1 MTDILDKTPKA
12 KGNAS
17 DRSSKTLVDIPETTL
32 SDEEILDKLIKARI
46 EMLMSAPFF
55 GNLATRL
62 ILKDATEWCPTAA
75 TDGKYFYYNKHFVGA
90 LSDEETVFL
99 MGHEVLHCVYDHMDV
114 TRRGDRHPV
123 LWNIAND
130 YVINADLIDAR
141 VGEEIKIVQICHDW
155 KYRGKISEEI
165 YDELFDEMQENGQ
178 IIEVNQDT
186 FDVHLDREEGDD
198 ASPDSVNK
206 GNSDGDDGD
215 DKSGPAQY
223 TAEEKEQI
231 KQEFQNATMQ
241 AAKAAGA
248 GNLPGGVKR
257 LLDKFLNPQ
266 LDWRQ
271 LLAMQIQSV
280 MRSDYTMQTPSR
292 KGRDEGYY
300 FPGLDRETTIDIFV
314 SLDMSGSIFDDM
326 ARDFL
331 GEVKGVMDQYTD
343 FKIHLVCFDTEVYNP
358 QVFDQGN
365 MGEFMEYELAGGG
378 GTDFDCVFNYMKENG
393 ITPKKHVMFTDG
405 YPYGSWGDE
414 NYCDTLFIVHGGY
427 GGRTPEAPFGITIP
441 YTREDED

>member
-1 MTDILDKTPKA
+1 MTDILDKKPKA

-17 DRSSKTLVDIPETTL
+17 DRSSKTLIDIPETTL
-32 SDEEILDKLIKARI
+32 SDEEVLDKLIKARI

-75 TDGKYFYYNKHFVGA
+75 TDGKYFYYNKHFVAA

-99 MGHEVLHCVYDHMDV
+99 MGHEVLHCVYDHMDI

-165 YDELFDEMQENGQ
+165 YDDLFQQMEENGQ
-178 IIEVNQDT
+178 VMEIPMDT
-186 FDVHLDREEGDD
+186 LDVHLDREEGDD
-198 ASPDSVNK
+198 GSPDSANK
-206 GNSDGDDGD
+206 GNTDGDEEGKD
-215 DKSGPAQY
+215 GPAQY

-266 LDWRQ
+266 LDWRT

-314 SLDMSGSIFDDM
+314 SLDMSGSIYDSM
-326 ARDFL
+326 ATDFL

-343 FKIHLVCFDTEVYNP
+343 FKIHLVCFDTDVYNY
-358 QVFDQGN
+358 QVFDQSN

-378 GTDFDCVFNYMKENG
+378 GTDFDCVFDYMKENG

-414 NYCDTLFIVHGGY
+414 NYCDTLFIVHGGGY
-427 GGRTPEAPFGITIP
+427 GGRSPEAPFGITIP
-441 YTREDED
+441 YTREED

>member
-32 SDEEILDKLIKARI
+32 SDDEILDKLIKARI

-165 YDELFDEMQENGQ
+165 YDDLFQQMEENGQ
-178 IIEVNQDT
+178 ILEIPMDT
-186 FDVHLDREEGDD
+186 LDVHLDREEGDD
-198 ASPDSVNK
+198 QSPDSTTK
-206 GNSDGDDGD
+206 GNTEGDEEGKD
-215 DKSGPAQY
+215 GPAQY

-292 KGRDEGYY
+292 KGREEGYY

-314 SLDMSGSIFDDM
+314 SMDMSGSIFDDM

-378 GTDFDCVFNYMKENG
+378 GTDFDCVFDYMKENG

-427 GGRTPEAPFGITIP
+427 GDRTPEAPFGITIP
-441 YTREDED
+441 YTRKDEE

>member
-1 MTDILDKTPKA
+1 MTDILDKKPKA

-17 DRSSKTLVDIPETTL
+17 DRSSKTLIDIPETTL
-32 SDEEILDKLIKARI
+32 SDEEVLDKLIKARI

-75 TDGKYFYYNKHFVGA
+75 TDGKYFYYNKHFVAA

-99 MGHEVLHCVYDHMDV
+99 MGHEVLHCVYDHMDI

-165 YDELFDEMQENGQ
+165 YDDLFQQMEENGQ
-178 IIEVNQDT
+178 VMEIPMDT
-186 FDVHLDREEGDD
+186 LDVHLDREEGDD
-198 ASPDSVNK
+198 GSPDSANK
-206 GNSDGDDGD
+206 GNTDGDEEGKD
-215 DKSGPAQY
+215 GPAQY

-266 LDWRQ
+266 LDWRT

-314 SLDMSGSIFDDM
+314 SLDMSGSIYDSM
-326 ARDFL
+326 ATDFL

-343 FKIHLVCFDTEVYNP
+343 FKIHLVCFDTDVYNY
-358 QVFDQGN
+358 QVFDQSN
-365 MGEFMEYELAGGG
+365 MGEFKEYELAGGG
-378 GTDFDCVFNYMKENG
+378 GTDFDCVFDYMKENG

-414 NYCDTLFIVHGGY
+414 NYCDTLFIVHGGGY
-427 GGRTPEAPFGITIP
+427 GGRSPEAPFGITIP
-441 YTREDED
+441 YTREED

>member
-165 YDELFDEMQENGQ
+165 YDDLFQQMEENGQ
-178 IIEVNQDT
+178 IMEIPMDT
-186 FDVHLDREEGDD
+186 LDVHLDREEGDD
-198 ASPDSVNK
+198 ESPDSTTK
-206 GNSDGDDGD
+206 GNTEGDEEGKD
-215 DKSGPAQY
+215 GPAQY

-314 SLDMSGSIFDDM
+314 SMDMSGSIFDDM

-343 FKIHLVCFDTEVYNP
+343 FKIHLVCFDTDVYNP

-365 MGEFMEYELAGGG
+365 MGECMEYELAGGG
-378 GTDFDCVFNYMKENG
+378 GTDFDCVFDYMKENG

-414 NYCDTLFIVHGGY
+414 HYCDTLFIVHGGY
-427 GGRTPEAPFGITIP
+427 GDRTPEAPFGITIP
-441 YTREDED
+441 YTRKDEE